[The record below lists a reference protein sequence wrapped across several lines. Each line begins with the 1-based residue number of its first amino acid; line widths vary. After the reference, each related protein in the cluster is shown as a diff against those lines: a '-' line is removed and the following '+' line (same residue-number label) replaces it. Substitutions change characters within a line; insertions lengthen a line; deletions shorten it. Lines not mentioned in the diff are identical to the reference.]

1 MSAHARKQ
9 NNKKKRKKR
18 GNKGRERH
26 IMGFPRRT
34 FLKFAVPAA
43 MLPALSRAPRAQTY
57 PSRPVRMVV
66 GFAAGGPMD
75 IVARLMAQWLSE
87 RLGQQFVIENRAGGG
102 GNIATE
108 MVVTAPPDGYTLLVV
123 SPSNTVNT
131 TLYQKLNFNFTSD
144 IAPVAGFIRLP
155 NVMVVSPSF
164 PAKTVPEFIAHAK
177 ANPGA
182 LNMGSAGNGT
192 SQHIAGELFK
202 MMAGVHMVH
211 VPYRGAAPAM
221 ADLFGGRVHV
231 MFGTTP
237 ASIEYI
243 RAGKLRPLAVTTRA
257 RWDGLPDV
265 PTIADFVPGYE
276 ASGWFGLG
284 APKDTPSEIVGIL
297 NKEINAGLA
306 DPKLK
311 ARLENLGGTVLVGSA
326 ADFGKLLAD
335 ETEKWAKVVRFSG
348 AKAD

>member
-1 MSAHARKQ
+1 MPL
-9 NNKKKRKKR
+9 
-18 GNKGRERH
+18 
-26 IMGFPRRT
+26 PRRR
-34 FLKFAVPAA
+34 FLQVVTGLAT
-43 MLPALSRAPRAQTY
+43 LPFVSRATWAQAY

-87 RLGQQFVIENRAGGG
+87 RLGQQFIVENRAGGG

-108 MVVTAPPDGYTLLVV
+108 MVVGAPPDGYTLLVV

-131 TLYQKLNFNFTSD
+131 TLYEKLSFNFTRD
-144 IAPVAGFIRLP
+144 IAPVAGIIRLP
-155 NVMVVSPSF
+155 NVMVVDPSF
-164 PAKTVPEFIAHAK
+164 PAKTVPEFIAYGK
-177 ANPGA
+177 AHPGK

-202 MMAGVHMVH
+202 MMAGIQMVH

-243 RAGKLRPLAVTTRA
+243 RAGKLTPLAVTTMA
-257 RWDGLPDV
+257 RWDGLPDL
-265 PTIADFVPGYE
+265 PTINDFVPGYE

-284 APKDTPSEIVGIL
+284 APRDTPSEIVALL
-297 NKEINAGLA
+297 NREINAGLA

-311 ARLENLGGTVLVGSA
+311 ARLEGLGGSVLMGSPA
-326 ADFGKLLAD
+326 EFGTLLVE
-335 ETEKWAKVVRFSG
+335 ETAKWAKVVKFSG
-348 AKAD
+348 AKPD

>member
-1 MSAHARKQ
+1 MSIQRRRFLQVATGLASFPFVAR
-9 NNKKKRKKR
+9 
-18 GNKGRERH
+18 
-26 IMGFPRRT
+26 
-34 FLKFAVPAA
+34 AV
-43 MLPALSRAPRAQTY
+43 RAQSY

-87 RLGQQFVIENRAGGG
+87 RLGQQFIVENRAGGG

-108 MVVTAPPDGYTLLVV
+108 MVVTAPSDGYTLLVV

-131 TLYQKLNFNFTSD
+131 TLYEKLSFNFTRD
-144 IAPVAGFIRLP
+144 IAPVAGIIRLP
-155 NVMVVSPSF
+155 NVMVVDPSF
-164 PAKTVPEFIAHAK
+164 PAKTVPEFIAYAK
-177 ANPGA
+177 AHPGK

-202 MMAGVHMVH
+202 MMAGIQMVH

-257 RWDGLPDV
+257 RWDGLPDL
-265 PTIADFVPGYE
+265 PTINDFVPGYE

-284 APKDTPSEIVGIL
+284 APRDTSPEIVALL
-297 NKEINAGLA
+297 NREINAGFA

-311 ARLENLGGTVLVGSA
+311 ARLEGLGGSVLMGSA
-326 ADFGKLLAD
+326 AEFGTLLVE
-335 ETEKWAKVVRFSG
+335 ETAKWAKVVKFSG
-348 AKAD
+348 AKPD